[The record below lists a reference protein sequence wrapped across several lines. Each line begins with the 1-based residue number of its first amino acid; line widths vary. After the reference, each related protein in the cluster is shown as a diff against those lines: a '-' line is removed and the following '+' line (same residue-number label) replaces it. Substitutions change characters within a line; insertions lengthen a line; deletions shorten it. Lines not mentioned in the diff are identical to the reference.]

1 MTAVRSC
8 PSGGGDAGRRAL
20 PTLPGDRSCLR
31 SAHMAPTLP
40 LSIWF
45 SVSLQ
50 VAPPEHLL
58 PPVTAGFSLPP
69 ALLPVLRPG
78 PSSHLCHSQGA
89 FPARGHT
96 ESSPRVQTHAP
107 HFTRGPST
115 YVSFTKLSE
124 RPAWEASLSARQ
136 LGSRPEIVPGTSNHP
151 H

>member
-1 MTAVRSC
+1 MGTLDAERCPRS
-8 PSGGGDAGRRAL
+8 
-20 PTLPGDRSCLR
+20 PGTGPAC
-31 SAHMAPTLP
+31 AAPTWHRHFLCQFGFLFPSRLLLLSTCCP
-40 LSIWF
+40 LSLLA
-45 SVSLQ
+45 SLC
-50 VAPPEHLL
+50 L
-58 PPVTAGFSLPP
+58 P